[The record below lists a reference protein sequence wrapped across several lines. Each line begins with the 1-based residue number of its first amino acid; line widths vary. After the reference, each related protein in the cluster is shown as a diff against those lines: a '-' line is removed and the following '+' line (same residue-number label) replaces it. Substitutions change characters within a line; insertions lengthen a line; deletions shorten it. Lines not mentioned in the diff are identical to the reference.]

1 MYWDYEKINL
11 YDHLHLHRF
20 CYSAKAQTNLQIF
33 YDFGEDRQNVTTTL
47 EGYYGDKWGDTFPVH
62 TAAISRYSIGQHFGC
77 DNLNVGGE
85 LEISC
90 NFAGVHGWKC
100 R

>member
-1 MYWDYEKINL
+1 MKKLIFTTICTSIA
-11 YDHLHLHRF
+11 F

-62 TAAISRYSIGQHFGC
+62 TAVISR
-77 DNLNVGGE
+77 LPVA
-85 LEISC
+85 LIS
-90 NFAGVHGWKC
+90 GRIPLLRTSV
-100 R
+100 RT